1 MCHQCFSPKTRTINE
16 PKYPKPL
23 GVLLALNICAL
34 LTLLILTMDD
44 IWNGVRSVMGMQ
56 SIVMAL
62 GLALIGLP
70 KTKGKRLGML
80 GILGMAI
87 AAPAIIFLCATLF
100 ADAVEME
107 GADRRVFTLLSFYA
121 SAIP

>member
-1 MCHQCFSPKTRTINE
+1 MNE

-23 GVLLALNICAL
+23 AVLLALNLCAL

-44 IWNGVRSVMGMQ
+44 IRDGLRSVMGMQ

-70 KTKGKRLGML
+70 KAKGKRLGML
-80 GILGMAI
+80 
-87 AAPAIIFLCATLF
+87 
-100 ADAVEME
+100 
-107 GADRRVFTLLSFYA
+107 SA
-121 SAIP
+121 SWAWPSPPR

>member
-1 MCHQCFSPKTRTINE
+1 MNE

-23 GVLLALNICAL
+23 GVLLALNLCAL

-70 KTKGKRLGML
+70 KGKGQTAR
-80 GILGMAI
+80 
-87 AAPAIIFLCATLF
+87 
-100 ADAVEME
+100 DARHP
-107 GADRRVFTLLSFYA
+107 GHGHRRPGDHFPVRHSFR
-121 SAIP
+121 